1 MLIKKQED
9 NKMEIITEILAMV
22 EEILNFSNEAEA
34 AGIIEIIK
42 NSLEAIFAGIPMP
55 L

>member
-1 MLIKKQED
+1 MAF
-9 NKMEIITEILAMV
+9 ITEILAMV
-22 EEILNFSNEAEA
+22 QKILVYVQEAEA

-42 NSLEAIFAGIPMP
+42 NFLEAIFAGIPMP

>member
-1 MLIKKQED
+1 MAF
-9 NKMEIITEILAMV
+9 ITEILAMV
-22 EEILNFSNEAEA
+22 QEILVYVKEAEA

-42 NSLEAIFAGIPMP
+42 NTLATILAGIPMP

>member
-1 MLIKKQED
+1 
-9 NKMEIITEILAMV
+9 MEIVTEILAMV
-22 EEILNFSNEAEA
+22 QEILNFTKEPEA

-42 NSLEAIFAGIPMP
+42 NALSSIFASFPMP

>member
-1 MLIKKQED
+1 MSA
-9 NKMEIITEILAMV
+9 ITDILAMV
-22 EEILNFSNEAEA
+22 QEILEYVKEAEA

-42 NSLEAIFAGIPMP
+42 GYIETIMAGIPMS

>member
-1 MLIKKQED
+1 
-9 NKMEIITEILAMV
+9 MEFITEILAMV
-22 EEILNFSNEAEA
+22 QEILEYVKEAEA

-42 NSLEAIFAGIPMP
+42 NSLGSILSFIPMP

>member
-1 MLIKKQED
+1 MAA
-9 NKMEIITEILAMV
+9 ITEILAMV
-22 EEILNFSNEAEA
+22 QEILTYVQEAEA

-42 NSLEAIFAGIPMP
+42 NALASILAYIPMP

>member
-1 MLIKKQED
+1 
-9 NKMEIITEILAMV
+9 MEIITEILAMV
-22 EEILNFSNEAEA
+22 EQILAYVNEAEA

-42 NSLEAIFAGIPMP
+42 NSIASILAFIPMP

>member
-1 MLIKKQED
+1 MAF
-9 NKMEIITEILAMV
+9 ITEILAMV
-22 EEILNFSNEAEA
+22 QEILTYVKEAEA
-34 AGIIEIIK
+34 AGIIEIVK

>member
-1 MLIKKQED
+1 MS
-9 NKMEIITEILAMV
+9 IITEILAMV
-22 EEILNFSNEAEA
+22 QEILAYVQEAEA

-42 NSLEAIFAGIPMP
+42 DSIASILAFIPMP

>member
-1 MLIKKQED
+1 MSFV
-9 NKMEIITEILAMV
+9 TEILAMV
-22 EEILNFSNEAEA
+22 EKILLYVREAEA

-42 NSLEAIFAGIPMP
+42 NSLEAIFSGMPMP